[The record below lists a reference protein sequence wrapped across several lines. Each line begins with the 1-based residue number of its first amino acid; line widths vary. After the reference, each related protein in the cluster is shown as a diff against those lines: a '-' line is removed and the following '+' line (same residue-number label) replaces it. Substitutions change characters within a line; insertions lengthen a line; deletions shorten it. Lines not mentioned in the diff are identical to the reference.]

1 MKSITLAS
9 YAKVNLSLDVGDV
22 MDNGY
27 HPVDMIMCQVLLHD
41 VVQITIF
48 QRDEKIDESDLLECQ
63 NRSMPQ
69 IEISANWPF
78 VPCDD
83 RNICHRAVIIFVE
96 KFLETDRLKNKFH
109 KIPYRVEIVLK
120 KRVPVGAGLGGGSG
134 NAAAVLHGLNA
145 LLGTHFSMRELM
157 NLGAELGAD
166 VPFAV
171 MNQAK
176 SCKSV
181 PAYLRND
188 KLACVCARA
197 TGIGTNLSPVRIPPR
212 DIILVKPPF
221 GVSTKDVYN
230 GIDSCVIEK
239 RPNNDELVSILEE
252 LSQLGVSQQE
262 LSQPEFSQ
270 HELSQLD
277 SEAEIDKF
285 DKTIITGHTKSG
297 GKQINR
303 GLGIDKKSDELWD
316 KAYEQMINVLENY
329 TVQNSKIL
337 QSLKKR
343 LETAGETRHTM
354 MSGSGPTIFAILDD
368 VNRQKIYYL
377 KNKLKFKGN
386 EVIVTEILDGR
397 SSGIAQKKKRGLQK

>member
-41 VVQITIF
+41 VVQMTIF
-48 QRDEKIDESDLLECQ
+48 QHGEKSRQ
-63 NRSMPQ
+63 NALPERQNLSMPQ

-78 VPCDD
+78 VPCDE
-83 RNICHRAVIIFVE
+83 RNICHGAVIRFIE
-96 KFLETDRLKNKFH
+96 KFKETDRLRDKLH

-134 NAAAVLHGLNA
+134 NAAAVIHGLNA
-145 LLGTHFSMRELM
+145 LLGTHFSMSELM

-197 TGIGTNLSPVRIPPR
+197 TGVGTELSPVSIPPR
-212 DIILVKPPF
+212 DIMLVKPPF

-239 RPNNDELVSILEE
+239 RPSNDELVSILE
-252 LSQLGVSQQE
+252 
-262 LSQPEFSQ
+262 
-270 HELSQLD
+270 ELSQLD

-285 DKTIITGHTKSG
+285 DKTILKGHTKL
-297 GKQINR
+297 GKKIINHK
-303 GLGIDKKSDELWD
+303 LGIDKKSDELWGR
-316 KAYEQMINVLENY
+316 AYEQMINVLENY
-329 TVQNSKIL
+329 TVSNSGFL
-337 QSLKKR
+337 QRLKKR
-343 LETAGETRHTM
+343 LEGARETRHTM

-368 VNRQKIYYL
+368 VNRKKIYYL
-377 KNKLKFKGN
+377 KNKLRFKGN
-386 EVIVTEILDGR
+386 DVIVTEILDGR
-397 SSGIAQKKKRGLQK
+397 SSGIAKKKKRGL

>member
-48 QRDEKIDESDLLECQ
+48 QRDEKIDESDLLEDQ

-69 IEISANWPF
+69 IEISANWSF
-78 VPCDD
+78 VPCDE
-83 RNICHRAVIIFVE
+83 RNICHRAVMRFVE
-96 KFLETDRLKNKFH
+96 KFIETDRLKNKFH

-252 LSQLGVSQQE
+252 LSQLD
-262 LSQPEFSQ
+262 P
-270 HELSQLD
+270 
-277 SEAEIDKF
+277 EAEIDKF
-285 DKTIITGHTKSG
+285 DKTIIKGHTKL
-297 GKQINR
+297 GKKLINYK
-303 GLGIDKKSDELWD
+303 LGIDKKSDELWD
-316 KAYEQMINVLENY
+316 RAYEQMINVLENY
-329 TVQNSKIL
+329 TVSNSKFL
-337 QSLKKR
+337 QRLKKR
-343 LETAGETRHTM
+343 LESARETRHTM
-354 MSGSGPTIFAILDD
+354 MSGSGTTIFAILDD
-368 VNRQKIYYL
+368 ANRKKIYYL
-377 KNKLKFKGN
+377 KNKLRFKGN

>member
-9 YAKVNLSLDVGDV
+9 YAKVNISLDVGDI

-41 VVQITIF
+41 VVQMTIF
-48 QRDEKIDESDLLECQ
+48 QYDEKVEERVLQERQ
-63 NRSMPQ
+63 NLSMPQ

-78 VPCDD
+78 VPCDE
-83 RNICHRAVIIFVE
+83 RNICHRAVIRFVE
-96 KFLETDRLKNKFH
+96 KFIETDRLKNKLH

-145 LLGTHFSMRELM
+145 LLGTHFSMSELM
-157 NLGAELGAD
+157 KIGAELGAD

-197 TGIGTNLSPVRIPPR
+197 TGVGTELSPVSIPPR
-212 DIILVKPPF
+212 DVILVKPPF
-221 GVSTKDVYN
+221 GVSTKDVYE

-239 RPNNDELVSILEE
+239 RPNNDELVAILEE
-252 LSQLGVSQQE
+252 LSRQDLSPQE
-262 LSQPEFSQ
+262 LSQLGPVA
-270 HELSQLD
+270 EL
-277 SEAEIDKF
+277 DKF
-285 DKTIITGHTKSG
+285 DKTIVKGHTKSG
-297 GKQINR
+297 KKLTDHR
-303 GLGIDKKSDELWD
+303 LGIDKKSDELWD
-316 KAYEQMINVLENY
+316 KAYEQMVNVLENY
-329 TVQNSKIL
+329 TVSNSKIL
-337 QSLKKR
+337 QRLKIR
-343 LETAGETRHTM
+343 LKSARETRHTM

-386 EVIVTEILDGR
+386 DVIVTEILDGR
-397 SSGIAQKKKRGLQK
+397 SSGLAKKKKRGL

>member
-9 YAKVNLSLDVGDV
+9 YAKINISIDVGEV

-41 VVQITIF
+41 IVQMTIF
-48 QRDEKIDESDLLECQ
+48 QHDEKIDEKIDERVLQERQ
-63 NRSMPQ
+63 NLSMPE

-78 VPCDD
+78 VPCDE
-83 RNICHRAVIIFVE
+83 RNICHRAVIR
-96 KFLETDRLKNKFH
+96 FLERFIETERLENRLH

-134 NAAAVLHGLNA
+134 NAAAVIHGLNA
-145 LLGTHFSMRELM
+145 LLGTHFSMSELM
-157 NLGAELGAD
+157 KLGAELGAD

-221 GVSTKDVYN
+221 GVSTKDVYK

-252 LSQLGVSQQE
+252 LS
-262 LSQPEFSQ
+262 
-270 HELSQLD
+270 HID

-285 DKTIITGHTKSG
+285 DRTILMGHTKL
-297 GKQINR
+297 GKKLITHK
-303 GLGIDKKSDELWD
+303 LGIDKKSDELWD
-316 KAYEQMINVLENY
+316 RAYEQMVNVLENY
-329 TVQNSKIL
+329 TVSNSKFL
-337 QSLKKR
+337 QRLKKR
-343 LETAGETRHTM
+343 LEGARETRHTM
-354 MSGSGPTIFAILDD
+354 MSGSGPTIFAMLGD
-368 VNRQKIYYL
+368 VNRKKIYYL
-377 KNKLKFKGN
+377 KNKLRFKGN
-386 EVIVTEILDGR
+386 DVIFTEILDGR
-397 SSGIAQKKKRGLQK
+397 SSGIAKKKKRGL